1 MNLSVLQRI
10 FLARSFRA
18 LGDGCICILLPTYL
32 TLLGLNLVEVGW
44 IITATVLGSGV
55 MSLALSFHAW
65 RWGFR
70 VLLVC
75 ASMAMVATGMAM
87 TQVSEFWPL
96 MVVGFL
102 GTLNASMDDVSV
114 FLPLEHALISQSTL
128 LHTRTRAFSQYA
140 LVGSLVGALGALGA
154 QTPSWLVAQ
163 SNLDMTTALQ
173 GMFVLYAILGAVSA
187 LLYRGLPSN
196 VSAQARVAAPPLAH
210 SRTRVVQ
217 LTALFSI
224 DALGGGMVVHSM
236 MSLYLMTL
244 FGLSVS
250 DVSLVFLCM
259 GMINAVS
266 FLTVPS
272 FTRSIGL
279 LNTMLVFHV
288 PASLLLVAI
297 ALAPSPA
304 WAVGFLL
311 TRSMI
316 SSLDVPARAAYVM
329 SLVTPGERAAAAS
342 LTSLPRSFATSAGP
356 WMSGALLTYSGFGWP
371 LVLAGSIKLLYAAL
385 LWRGFRSVPLIE
397 DAAAKDKS

>member
-128 LHTRTRAFSQYA
+128 LHTRTRAFSRYA
-140 LVGSLVGALGALGA
+140 LVGSLVGALGA
-154 QTPSWLVAQ
+154 P
-163 SNLDMTTALQ
+163 
-173 GMFVLYAILGAVSA
+173 AVSKGTNVTA
-187 LLYRGLPSN
+187 CSFYSSQVLSRRRPRCAISHPAGLIRRI
-196 VSAQARVAAPPLAH
+196 VLGHRLVGSAVPPVRARRVRSPARRASPLA
-210 SRTRVVQ
+210 R
-217 LTALFSI
+217 
-224 DALGGGMVVHSM
+224 
-236 MSLYLMTL
+236 
-244 FGLSVS
+244 
-250 DVSLVFLCM
+250 
-259 GMINAVS
+259 
-266 FLTVPS
+266 
-272 FTRSIGL
+272 
-279 LNTMLVFHV
+279 
-288 PASLLLVAI
+288 
-297 ALAPSPA
+297 
-304 WAVGFLL
+304 
-311 TRSMI
+311 
-316 SSLDVPARAAYVM
+316 
-329 SLVTPGERAAAAS
+329 
-342 LTSLPRSFATSAGP
+342 
-356 WMSGALLTYSGFGWP
+356 
-371 LVLAGSIKLLYAAL
+371 
-385 LWRGFRSVPLIE
+385 
-397 DAAAKDKS
+397 

>member
-1 MNLSVLQRI
+1 
-10 FLARSFRA
+10 
-18 LGDGCICILLPTYL
+18 
-32 TLLGLNLVEVGW
+32 
-44 IITATVLGSGV
+44 
-55 MSLALSFHAW
+55 
-65 RWGFR
+65 
-70 VLLVC
+70 
-75 ASMAMVATGMAM
+75 MAM
-87 TQVSEFWPL
+87 TQLSEFWPL

-163 SNLDMTTALQ
+163 SNLDMMTALQ

-187 LLYRGLPSN
+187 LLYRGLPRN

-272 FTRSIGL
+272 ITRSIGL

-288 PASLLLVAI
+288 PASLFLVAI

-356 WMSGALLTYSGFGWP
+356 WMSGALLTYSSFGWP
-371 LVLAGSIKLLYAAL
+371 LVLAGSIKILYAAL
-385 LWRGFRSVPLIE
+385 LWRGFRNMPLIE
-397 DAAAKDKS
+397 DAAAQDKS